1 MGTTVDGTKRAEDL
15 LLGALAVLAIQG
27 HTTLRVTDRSFHDH
41 FGKALEIFRQAGG
54 EIAQL
59 AEEYHRDIVSETYD
73 ELDHA
78 LIAAEQHRFVGF
90 PNPTYSKLQIKMT
103 RKAAERL
110 LHVWLPAERKV
121 FEAAAQS
128 LRTSIE
134 R

>member
-1 MGTTVDGTKRAEDL
+1 MATAVSGTKRPEDL
-15 LLGALAVLAIQG
+15 LLGALAVLALNG

-41 FGKALEIFRQAGG
+41 FGKALDIFRSAGG
-54 EIAQL
+54 EVAQL
-59 AEEYHRDIVSETYD
+59 ADEYHCDVVSETYD

-90 PNPTYSKLQIKMT
+90 PNPTYSRLQIKMT
-103 RKAAERL
+103 RRAAERL
-110 LHVWLPAERKV
+110 LDMWTPDERRV
-121 FEAAAQS
+121 FREAAET